1 MVFRSRFGGL
11 SRGSPAWGLVFSG
24 SCLRGLCSRT
34 VQCFVLSVFQAVTSY
49 LSVSTGISDSVAGGG
64 LTGSWVPAVCRAR
77 AASVAAESMPV
88 NLSEAVRLCRL
99 LFLRLL
105 SCRAFDMPSRSSDSD
120 GTSPRPRRRSPSRSA
135 DEPRAPGRSRRA
147 ASAEDAAV
155 PTESD
160 DFGSGVDSDAGG
172 PAVPAEPR
180 PTRVRRAAVER
191 PEAPERVEPVNEARP
206 SDAGGAVAGED
217 AGIRRPR
224 RVRAERGLRRETQRG
239 PDGDSVSE
247 SVDAAGSESTDR
259 TSNRFERRLADVESQ
274 TGMRYFSTDELDF
287 VDDDGGESRGDRGES
302 RGDRGES
309 RGDRGEP
316 RGDRGRRGGR
326 REDSYGDSGG
336 RRFPRRRDESSRY
349 EDGPPAGENGGESRV
364 SAEGGP
370 EGVRE
375 DWGRG
380 RRGDDGFGGSGASR
394 PPRREDDLERY
405 TDQLFGGGSDGDED
419 RGGQGPEGEGDFE
432 GGPGSG
438 GGGYDV
444 NDGDDRRPSRRRRRR
459 RRRGGG
465 GERGP
470 GDRGPLERGPGD
482 PGQRDHFVRDQG
494 YRNDGPRFD
503 AGRPDGGNRRHG
515 GRRGGPIGPG
525 APRDRRGDN
534 AHRGGQPMGG
544 GRGGRDR
551 DRDRDRGM
559 PRRPRS
565 ISPSAEVIEGTFEG
579 VVELHNRGYGFLR
592 DPKRNYAAE
601 DSNPFVSS
609 SLVEKYRLREGVLVR
624 GEVGAGTHNQGPRLL
639 EVETIDGLIP
649 EDYDRI
655 RHFDQLTAIN
665 PFEQIRLETGPK
677 PLTMRV
683 MDLLCPIGKGQRALL
698 VAPPRTGKT
707 MLLQDIAHAVSVNHP
722 EIHLMVLLID
732 ERPEEVTEMRRLVK
746 GEVISS
752 SLDNDVE
759 SHIRIAQLIIERA
772 KRLAEEGKDV
782 FILLDSITRLARAFN
797 KYSNTGRTATG
808 GLDIRALDVPKKL
821 FGQARR
827 FDEGGSLTVCGTALI
842 DTGSRMDEA
851 IFQEFKGTGN
861 MEMMLSREL
870 ADRRI
875 WPSIDI
881 TRSGTR
887 REEKILAAD
896 LLEGITML
904 RRSLISLSPVE
915 AMEQLTKTMDRFPT
929 NREFLTKIRAIL

>member
-1 MVFRSRFGGL
+1 
-11 SRGSPAWGLVFSG
+11 
-24 SCLRGLCSRT
+24 
-34 VQCFVLSVFQAVTSY
+34 
-49 LSVSTGISDSVAGGG
+49 
-64 LTGSWVPAVCRAR
+64 
-77 AASVAAESMPV
+77 
-88 NLSEAVRLCRL
+88 
-99 LFLRLL
+99 
-105 SCRAFDMPSRSSDSD
+105 MPSRSSDSD

-147 ASAEDAAV
+147 ASAEDAVA
-155 PTESD
+155 PAESD

-172 PAVPAEPR
+172 PVAPAEPR
-180 PTRVRRAAVER
+180 PTRARRAPVER
-191 PEAPERVEPVNEARP
+191 PERVEPVAEVRAA
-206 SDAGGAVAGED
+206 DAGESAVVAGED
-217 AGIRRPR
+217 ADVRRPR
-224 RVRAERGLRRETQRG
+224 RVRTERGLRRETRRV
-239 PDGDSVSE
+239 PEGDAAAEPVE
-247 SVDAAGSESTDR
+247 AAGSESTDR
-259 TSNRFERRLADVESQ
+259 TSNRFERQLADVESQ

-287 VDDDGGESRGDRGES
+287 VDDDGGEPRGDRGGD
-302 RGDRGES
+302 RGDRGS
-309 RGDRGEP
+309 D

-336 RRFPRRRDESSRY
+336 RRFPRRRDESARY
-349 EDGPPAGENGGESRV
+349 EDGPSAGEAGGEPRV
-364 SAEGGP
+364 SSEGAAEGVR

-380 RRGDDGFGGSGASR
+380 RRGDEGFGGSGSSR
-394 PPRREDDLERY
+394 PPRRRDDLERY
-405 TDQLFGGGSDGDED
+405 TDELFGGGSDGDED
-419 RGGQGPEGEGDFE
+419 RGVQGSEGEGDFE

-470 GDRGPLERGPGD
+470 GERGFGERGFGDRGPGD
-482 PGQRDHFVRDQG
+482 RGPGDRGFGDRGPGDRGLGDRGPGEQGQRDHFVRDQG

-503 AGRPDGGNRRHG
+503 AGRQDGGNRRHG
-515 GRRGGPIGPG
+515 GRRGGPAGPG
-525 APRDRRGDN
+525 PRDRRGDT

-639 EVETIDGLIP
+639 EVETIDGLTP

-665 PFEQIRLETGPK
+665 PFEQIRLETGPR

-707 MLLQDIAHAVSVNHP
+707 MLLQDIAHSVSVNHP

-887 REEKILAAD
+887 REEKILAPD

-915 AMEQLTKTMDRFPT
+915 AMEQLTKTMERFPT